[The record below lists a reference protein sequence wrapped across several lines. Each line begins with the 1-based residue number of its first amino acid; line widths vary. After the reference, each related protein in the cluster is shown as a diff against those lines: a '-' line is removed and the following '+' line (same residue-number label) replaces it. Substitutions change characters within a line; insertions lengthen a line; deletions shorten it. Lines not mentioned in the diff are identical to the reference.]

1 MGRWI
6 TYLMAIALGIC
17 MCSCEKNTIYGSGL
31 QVEDVRT
38 ISGGYTSVS
47 VRNGLRLVIDPS
59 LDKNMVTVKCD
70 EELLSNVSIK
80 VFKNTLTVGYKN
92 IYTIQTPLITEVHIP
107 DVSDVSSFDVK
118 DSQMTSDM
126 IIYRDSLNLTAVN
139 SEVSFGVQLKKLDI
153 NASSNATIRLQG
165 YAEECNLTLNNS
177 SIMERRFSTDV
188 CNAVLVGS
196 SLSLG
201 CDRLMTATLSDG
213 SRLDYHGNC
222 TADITQSADSEVVAA
237 Q

>member
-1 MGRWI
+1 
-6 TYLMAIALGIC
+6 MAVVLGIGL
-17 MCSCEKNTIYGSGL
+17 CSCEMNTIYGSGL
-31 QVEDVRT
+31 QVEDIRT
-38 ISGGYTSVS
+38 ISGGYTRVS

-92 IYTIQTPLITEVHIP
+92 VFTIQTPLITEVHIP
-107 DVSDVSSFDVK
+107 DAPDVSSFDVR

-126 IIYRDSLNLTAVN
+126 IIRRDSLSLTAVN
-139 SEVSFGVQLKKLDI
+139 SEVSFGVQLRKLDI
-153 NASSNATIRLQG
+153 DASDNAAIRLQG
-165 YAEECNLTLNNS
+165 YAEECNLTLTNS
-177 SIMERRFSTDV
+177 TVIERRFSTDV
-188 CNAVLVGS
+188 CNAVLIGS
-196 SLSLG
+196 SLSIG
-201 CDRLMTATLSDG
+201 CDRLLTATLSDG

-222 TADITQSADSEVVAA
+222 TTDITQSADSEVVAA

>member
-6 TYLMAIALGIC
+6 TYLIAVMLGISL
-17 MCSCEKNTIYGSGL
+17 CSCEMNTIYGSGL

-38 ISGGYTSVS
+38 ISGGYTSIS

-59 LDKNMVTVKCD
+59 LDKDMITIKCD

-92 IYTIQTPLITEVHIP
+92 VFTIQTPLITEVHIP
-107 DVSDVSSFDVK
+107 DASDVSSFDVR
-118 DSQMTSDM
+118 DSQMTADM
-126 IIYRDSLNLTAVN
+126 IIFRDSLNLTAVN
-139 SEVSFGVQLKKLDI
+139 SEVSFGAQLRKLDI
-153 NASSNATIRLQG
+153 NASDNAAIRLQG
-165 YAEECNLTLNNS
+165 YTEECNLTLTNS
-177 SIMERRFSTDV
+177 TITERRFSTDV

-201 CDRLMTATLSDG
+201 CDRLLTATLSEG
-213 SRLDYHGNC
+213 SRLEYHGNC

>member
-1 MGRWI
+1 
-6 TYLMAIALGIC
+6 MAVVLGIGL
-17 MCSCEKNTIYGSGL
+17 CSCEMNTIYGSGL
-31 QVEDVRT
+31 QVEDIRT

-47 VRNGLRLVIDPS
+47 VRNGLRLIIDPS
-59 LDKNMVTVKCD
+59 LDKNMVTIKCD

-80 VFKNTLTVGYKN
+80 VYKNTLTVGYKN
-92 IYTIQTPLITEVHIP
+92 VFTIQTPLITEVHIP
-107 DVSDVSSFDVK
+107 DVSEVSSFDVR

-126 IIYRDSLNLTAVN
+126 IIFRDSVSLTAVN

-153 NASSNATIRLQG
+153 NASNNAAIRLQG
-165 YAEECNLTLNNS
+165 YAEECNMTLNNS
-177 SIMERRFSTDV
+177 TIMERRFSTDV

-201 CDRLMTATLSDG
+201 CDRLLTATLSDG

-222 TADITQSADSEVVAA
+222 TADITQSADSEVAAA